1 MWAITLR
8 TMRFTFCFRIL
19 LTFATERKNTQCEVA
34 TQVVPHFLFHPVS
47 SALDFKKLPT
57 VFKVW
62 IYRKESTLANLRRLR
77 FLCHYFFT
85 TNTAEQVFS
94 WLLTC
99 STRSWPV
106 KKDTYMYVRDN
117 LQATDDV
124 TKVLD
129 DYQGFGLQRGWSSD
143 MPSRTIFFNISGWW
157 IRTDYPRAT
166 DPYDL
171 PTPTGP
177 GPPEVTS
184 DLILVVGLFIFK
196 SVQGIN

>member
-1 MWAITLR
+1 MWAIILR
-8 TMRFTFCFRIL
+8 TKRLTFCFRIL
-19 LTFATERKNTQCEVA
+19 HTFATERKNTQCEVA
-34 TQVVPHFLFHPVS
+34 TQVFSHFLFHPVS
-47 SALDFKKLPT
+47 SALDFKNLPT

-62 IYRKESTLANLRRLR
+62 IYRKESTLANLRRLG

-106 KKDTYMYVRDN
+106 KKDIYMYVRDK

-129 DYQGFGLQRGWSSD
+129 DFQGFGLQRGWSSD
-143 MPSRTIFFNISGWW
+143 MPSRTIFLTSQDVEFV
-157 IRTDYPRAT
+157 RTTHGPQTRMTYRLLRARDHPRSH
-166 DPYDL
+166 L
-171 PTPTGP
+171 
-177 GPPEVTS
+177 TS
-184 DLILVVGLFIFK
+184 SL
-196 SVQGIN
+196 

>member
-8 TMRFTFCFRIL
+8 TKRFTFCFRIL
-19 LTFATERKNTQCEVA
+19 LIFATERKNTQCEIA
-34 TQVVPHFLFHPVS
+34 TQVFSHFLFHPVS

-62 IYRKESTLANLRRLR
+62 IYRKESTLANLRRLG
-77 FLCHYFFT
+77 FLCYYFFT

-106 KKDTYMYVRDN
+106 KKDTYMYVRDK

-129 DYQGFGLQRGWSSD
+129 DFQGFGLQRGWSSD
-143 MPSRTIFFNISGWW
+143 MPSRTIFLTSQDDKFV
-157 IRTDYPRAT
+157 RTTHGPQTPMTYRLLRARDHPRSH
-166 DPYDL
+166 L
-171 PTPTGP
+171 
-177 GPPEVTS
+177 TS
-184 DLILVVGLFIFK
+184 SL
-196 SVQGIN
+196 